1 MNNAERQ
8 VMQARLEKL
17 KLSHKSLDKKVLKLY
32 NSYTMDEELYKLKTM
47 KLFIK
52 DEIYRIEKLLEDQ
65 HGKGL

>member
-1 MNNAERQ
+1 
-8 VMQARLEKL
+8 MQARLEKL

-32 NSYTMDEELYKLKTM
+32 NSYTTNEELYKLKTM